1 MCRWIVE
8 KDHLVKQHDRPEV
21 FSLFKKALYAKS
33 EESFDDCSEDL
44 LSDDVCSK
52 YPNLLQYYRNLYVI
66 KKEHALTLRVR
77 GNQTN
82 NFVEAQF
89 LVLKDILLRREKE
102 YTVVRLFDKLTAD
115 LETISKISYCLLQMG
130 VLMGALGADSLVKTS
145 GK

>member
-1 MCRWIVE
+1 M
-8 KDHLVKQHDRPEV
+8 
-21 FSLFKKALYAKS
+21 YAKS
-33 EESFDDCSEDL
+33 EESFDDCYEDI

-66 KKEHALTLRVR
+66 KKERALTLRVR

-89 LVLKDILLRREKE
+89 LVLKDILLRRVKE

-115 LETISKISYCLLQMG
+115 LENHFKNKLLSIADGSFDGYFRRRFLGKNKRKVDGGQGFKSSNPTGTEKIP
-130 VLMGALGADSLVKTS
+130 
-145 GK
+145 